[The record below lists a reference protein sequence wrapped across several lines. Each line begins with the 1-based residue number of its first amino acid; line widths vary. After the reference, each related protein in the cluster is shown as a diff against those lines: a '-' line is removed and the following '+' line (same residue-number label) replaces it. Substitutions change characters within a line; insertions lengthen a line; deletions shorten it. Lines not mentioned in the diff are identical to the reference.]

1 MKNKDIELLPI
12 DLKENQRKVRELNR
26 KINRKKR
33 MAILVIDLLAILV
46 LILVFILLTQMKSN
60 AVEKCV
66 SAGNSENLCVAKL

>member
-12 DLKENQRKVRELNR
+12 DLKENQKRVRELNR

-33 MAILVIDLLAILV
+33 AAIVVIDLLVVLVVIL
-46 LILVFILLTQMKSN
+46 IIALLTQMKAN

-66 SAGNSENLCVAKL
+66 SAGNSENFCIAKL

>member
-12 DLKENQRKVRELNR
+12 DLKANQERVRELNR

-33 MAILVIDLLAILV
+33 AAIIVRDLLAILV
-46 LILVFILLTQMKSN
+46 VILVITLLTQMKAN

-66 SAGNSENLCVAKL
+66 SAGNSENFCIEKL